1 MTMRRP
7 SNELFVDPVLGW
19 AARFG
24 AADTEKASGSV
35 REGQNRPSRTQEQ
48 DKRATEGDKS

>member
-7 SNELFVDPVLGW
+7 SNQLIVDPVLGW

-24 AADTEKASGSV
+24 EADTEKASGSATDG
-35 REGQNRPSRTQEQ
+35 ETRPSRTQEQ

>member
-1 MTMRRP
+1 MNTRRP

-19 AARFG
+19 AAQLRE
-24 AADTEKASGSV
+24 ANTEKASSSATD
-35 REGQNRPSRTQEQ
+35 GQTRPSRTQEQ